1 MRYFRNFFVFVNKGF
16 FCPRKGFNALFG
28 FFSAEVCGPATSGGQ
43 QRKNVSGPTHL
54 LLEWIAAPKEQY
66 SSHRGQKDQSV
77 GDHKVKVCSVHS
89 SII

>member
-1 MRYFRNFFVFVNKGF
+1 VFVNKGF

-54 LLEWIAAPKEQY
+54 LLEWIAAPKE
-66 SSHRGQKDQSV
+66 
-77 GDHKVKVCSVHS
+77 
-89 SII
+89 